1 MRKILAVVLGVLAA
15 NVVFFLGSVAA
26 DRFYPTP
33 PELMDPQTPEATAL
47 RVAAAETNGLVLVI
61 LAGALGGLVGGFIGA
76 KVAKGSTFAV
86 TGAIGGLLSLWAVY
100 SFYVFYP
107 ARLWF
112 PSACSLR
119 SWLPLF
125 LAALRRE
132 SRLGKNRTNGLGSGS
147 RRSCQRS
154 CHS

>member
-1 MRKILAVVLGVLAA
+1 MRNILAVILGVLVA

-33 PELMDPQTPEATAL
+33 TELMDPQTPEATAL

-76 KVAKGSTFAV
+76 KFAKGKTLAV
-86 TGAIGGLLSLWAVY
+86 TSAIGGLLSLWAVY
-100 SFYVFYP
+100 SFYVFFP

-112 PSACSLR
+112 PVGMLIAFLVSTYLGG
-119 SWLPLF
+119 
-125 LAALRRE
+125 LAARKSLKE
-132 SRLGKNRTNGLGSGS
+132 VQN
-147 RRSCQRS
+147 
-154 CHS
+154 

>member
-1 MRKILAVVLGVLAA
+1 MRKILAVVLGVLVA
-15 NVVFFLGSVAA
+15 NVVFLLGSVAA

-76 KVAKGSTFAV
+76 KVAKGSTVAV
-86 TGAIGGLLSLWAVY
+86 TSAIGGLLSLWAVY

-107 ARLWF
+107 AKLWF
-112 PSACSLR
+112 PLGMLIAFLVSTFLGGLVARKSLR
-119 SWLPLF
+119 
-125 LAALRRE
+125 E
-132 SRLGKNRTNGLGSGS
+132 E
-147 RRSCQRS
+147 Q
-154 CHS
+154 H

>member
-1 MRKILAVVLGVLAA
+1 MRNILAVVLGVLVA

-61 LAGALGGLVGGFIGA
+61 LAAALGGLVGGYIGA

-86 TGAIGGLLSLWAVY
+86 TSAIGGLLSLWAVY
-100 SFYVFYP
+100 SFYVFFP

-112 PSACSLR
+112 PIGMLVAFLVSTFLGG
-119 SWLPLF
+119 
-125 LAALRRE
+125 LAAKRARHV
-132 SRLGKNRTNGLGSGS
+132 S
-147 RRSCQRS
+147 
-154 CHS
+154 

>member
-1 MRKILAVVLGVLAA
+1 MRKILAVVLGVLIA

-76 KVAKGSTFAV
+76 KMAKGSTFAV
-86 TGAIGGLLSLWAVY
+86 TSAIGGLLSLWALY

-107 ARLWF
+107 ATAVVPPRHAHCVSGFHLSWRLLW
-112 PSACSLR
+112 
-119 SWLPLF
+119 
-125 LAALRRE
+125 RE
-132 SRLGKNRTNGLGSGS
+132 SRLGKNSTKGLGTGS
-147 RRSCQRS
+147 R
-154 CHS
+154 

>member
-1 MRKILAVVLGVLAA
+1 MRKVLAVILGVIVA

-61 LAGALGGLVGGFIGA
+61 LAAALGGLVGGFVGA
-76 KVAKGSTFAV
+76 KIAGGRVFAV
-86 TGAIGGLLSLWAVY
+86 TSAIGVLLSIWAVY

-112 PSACSLR
+112 PIGMLIA
-119 SWLPLF
+119 F
-125 LAALRRE
+125 LLTTYV
-132 SRLGKNRTNGLGSGS
+132 GGLVARKSPMQD
-147 RRSCQRS
+147 RN
-154 CHS
+154 

>member
-1 MRKILAVVLGVLAA
+1 MRNILAVILGVLVA

-61 LAGALGGLVGGFIGA
+61 LAGALGGLVGGFVGA
-76 KVAKGSTFAV
+76 RVARGKFVAV
-86 TGAIGGLLSLWAVY
+86 TSAIGGLLSIWGAY

-107 ARLWF
+107 ERLWF
-112 PSACSLR
+112 PIGMLFA
-119 SWLPLF
+119 F
-125 LAALRRE
+125 LASTFLGGLAARK
-132 SRLGKNRTNGLGSGS
+132 SRKEVQN
-147 RRSCQRS
+147 
-154 CHS
+154 

>member
-1 MRKILAVVLGVLAA
+1 MRKILAVVLGVIVA

-61 LAGALGGLVGGFIGA
+61 LAAALGGLVGGFIGA
-76 KVAKGSTFAV
+76 KVAKGSALTV
-86 TGAIGGLLSLWAVY
+86 TSAIGGLLSLWAVY
-100 SFYVFYP
+100 SFYVFFP

-112 PSACSLR
+112 PVGMLIAFLVSTYLGG
-119 SWLPLF
+119 
-125 LAALRRE
+125 LAAKRARHV
-132 SRLGKNRTNGLGSGS
+132 S
-147 RRSCQRS
+147 
-154 CHS
+154 

>member
-1 MRKILAVVLGVLAA
+1 MRKILAVVLGVLVA

-61 LAGALGGLVGGFIGA
+61 LAAALGGLVGGFIGA
-76 KVAKGSTFAV
+76 KIAKGKTLAV
-86 TGAIGGLLSLWAVY
+86 TNAIGGLLSLWALY

-112 PSACSLR
+112 PIGMLIAFLVSTYLGALVARKSLR
-119 SWLPLF
+119 
-125 LAALRRE
+125 E
-132 SRLGKNRTNGLGSGS
+132 E
-147 RRSCQRS
+147 Q
-154 CHS
+154 H